1 MKSINILFQIMSTQG
16 SAQMFY
22 MKQAAYRARKKKK
35 ENTESTEQKTTRK
48 IRARLRYIKDTK
60 LPAVEAKLKSLKDD
74 IRKRLSK
81 KQKESLMAK
90 IKKLTKERRAL
101 KSEESKLNKH
111 TAVKK

>member
-1 MKSINILFQIMSTQG
+1 M
-16 SAQMFY
+16 
-22 MKQAAYRARKKKK
+22 
-35 ENTESTEQKTTRK
+35 
-48 IRARLRYIKDTK
+48 RYIKDTK

-90 IKKLTKERRAL
+90 IKKLTKEMRAL

-111 TAVKK
+111 KAINKYILMEYNVIEVDFLYVYVYL